1 MSKISVQQF
10 GSVGKVSNLP
20 QNIRLVM
27 SEEITDA
34 TTYTITPEAGA
45 MYILFSKEFNASNS
59 NFYGERLV
67 IISAPEVD
75 KYGTTACNHGN
86 AYASS
91 NSGVTIGYPN
101 DSTVT
106 IQRSSA
112 TYAVRFAVYRV
123 F

>member
-1 MSKISVQQF
+1 MSKRLIEQF
-10 GSVGKVSNLP
+10 GSSGKVSNLP

-34 TTYTITPEAGA
+34 TIYTLTPEAGA
-45 MYILFSKEFNASNS
+45 MYILFSKEYNVSNS

>member
-1 MSKISVQQF
+1 MSKRLIEQF
-10 GSVGKVSNLP
+10 GSSGKVSNLP

-34 TTYTITPEAGA
+34 TIYTLTPEAGA

-67 IISAPEVD
+67 VISAPEVD

-91 NSGVTIGYPN
+91 NSGVTISYPN